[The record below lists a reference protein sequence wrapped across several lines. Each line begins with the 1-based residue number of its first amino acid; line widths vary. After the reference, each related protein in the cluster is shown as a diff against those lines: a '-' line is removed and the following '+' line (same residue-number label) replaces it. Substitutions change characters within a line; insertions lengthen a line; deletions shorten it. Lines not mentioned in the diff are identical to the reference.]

1 MTSPDASVLLSDI
14 SVEDQLKFLRQS
26 VQRHN
31 AFSQTLKDGVVSQ
44 LNCLQNDIIHHTNE
58 RFGSSDSGMLE
69 LHRDKLIGL
78 RAYLCENME
87 PKYLLTHLFA
97 ERIITE
103 DIQEEIRHKKPRRP
117 MCEKLLSI
125 LPLRGKNAYSA
136 LLEALR
142 REEQDHLA
150 DEIEKFDPYA
160 QKTEAASQ
168 DMVASRPDQLV
179 FPPSG
184 GEPYAIVPL
193 RFLQGSVVTPM
204 AGSHVTRQAP
214 ALDDGCDDTE

>member
-26 VQRHN
+26 VQRHH

-44 LNCLQNDIIHHTNE
+44 LNCVQNDIIYHTDG
-58 RFGSSDSGMLE
+58 RFGSSHSGMLE

-78 RAYLCENME
+78 RAYLCEGME
-87 PKYLLTHLFA
+87 PKYLLAHLFA

-150 DEIEKFDPYA
+150 DEIERFDPYA
-160 QKTEAASQ
+160 RREEAASQ
-168 DMVASRPDQLV
+168 ELVTRPDQLV
-179 FPPSG
+179 FPQSG

-193 RFLQGSVVTPM
+193 RFLHGGVVTPV
-204 AGSHVTRQAP
+204 AGSHVGRQAA
-214 ALDDGCDDTE
+214 ALGDGSDDIV